1 MNIIKTE
8 EIHSK
13 IFTIRGKQVMLD
25 RDLAVLYDVQTK
37 VLNQA
42 VKRNKERFPEN
53 FSFQLT
59 LSEKYELVT
68 NCDRLTN
75 LKHASVNPFVFTE
88 QGVAMLSAI
97 LRSETAI
104 QVSIQIMETF
114 VEMRN
119 EIVSNAEMFN
129 RLLILENKLVETDKT
144 VNKILQSF
152 DENPLLPAKG
162 IFFEG
167 QLFDAYVFTI
177 DLIKSAKKSIIL
189 IDNYVDETT
198 LLMLS
203 KRDENCQAIIYSH
216 KINAQ
221 LQLDIAKYNEQYPS
235 VDIKP
240 LKLSHDRFLII
251 DHKELYH
258 FGASIKD
265 LGKKWFAFS
274 KINEF
279 LPELVSKLNNSQND

>member
-1 MNIIKTE
+1 MNLIKTD

-13 IFTIRGKQVMLD
+13 IYTIRGKQVMLD
-25 RDLAVLYDVQTK
+25 RDLAVLYNVQTK

-53 FSFQLT
+53 FSFQLNHLEFT
-59 LSEKYELVT
+59 NWRSQFVT
-68 NCDRLTN
+68 SNSDKMGIRHLPN
-75 LKHASVNPFVFTE
+75 VFTE

-119 EIVSNAEMFN
+119 EVVSNSEMFT

-198 LLMLS
+198 LLMLN
-203 KRDENCQAIIYSH
+203 KRNKNCQAIIYTH

-221 LQLDIAKYNEQYPS
+221 LQLDVAKSN
-235 VDIKP
+235 
-240 LKLSHDRFLII
+240 R
-251 DHKELYH
+251 
-258 FGASIKD
+258 
-265 LGKKWFAFS
+265 
-274 KINEF
+274 
-279 LPELVSKLNNSQND
+279 

>member
-1 MNIIKTE
+1 MNLIKTD

-25 RDLAVLYDVQTK
+25 RDLAVLYNVQTK

-53 FSFQLT
+53 FSFQLR
-59 LSEKYELVT
+59 LSEKNELVT
-68 NCDRLTN
+68 NCDRLAN
-75 LKHASVNPFVFTE
+75 LKHATVNPFVFTE
-88 QGVAMLSAI
+88 QGVAMLSAV

-104 QVSIQIMETF
+104 QVSIQIIETF
-114 VEMRN
+114 VKMRN
-119 EIVSNAEMFN
+119 EVVSNSEMLT

-152 DENPLLPAKG
+152 DENPLVPAKG

-167 QLFDAYVFTI
+167 QLFDAYVFTV

-203 KRDENCQAIIYSH
+203 KRDENCQAIIYTH

-221 LQLDIAKYNEQYPS
+221 LQLDLVKYNEQYPT
-235 VDIKP
+235 VEIKH
-240 LKLSHDRFLII
+240 LKLAHDRFLII
-251 DHKELYH
+251 DQKELYH

-274 KINEF
+274 RIDEF
-279 LPELVSKLNNSQND
+279 LPELLSKLNNSQND

>member
-1 MNIIKTE
+1 MNLIKTD

-25 RDLAVLYDVQTK
+25 RDLAVLYNVQTK

-42 VKRNKERFPEN
+42 VKRNKDRFPEN
-53 FSFQLT
+53 FSFQLR

-258 FGASIKD
+258 FSASIKD

>member
-129 RLLILENKLVETDKT
+129 RLLILENKLVESDKT

-152 DENPLLPAKG
+152 DKNPQIPSKG